1 MATLTLKQA
10 LAQFWLQITN
20 KFVPRESGK
29 GLSTNDYSN
38 ADKQK
43 LNSIPTTIGTIT
55 GVTAGNGLSG
65 GGTSGAITIAAQVD
79 RGLSIASDKIGH
91 SNSVTAGTA
100 SEGGSARTLAFGGT
114 FNIPSVTYDAQG
126 HISGKSS
133 IKLTMPA
140 TPSASDV
147 GAVPTSRTVNG
158 KALSANIT
166 LAASDVG
173 AIAAADKGAANGIAS
188 LGSDGRVPSSQLPS
202 YVDDVLEYANKS
214 SFPATGETG
223 KIYISQNDNKT
234 YRWSGSA
241 YVEIS
246 PSLALGT
253 TSSTAFAGDKGNAA
267 YTHAVTNKGI
277 AKSSGLYK
285 ITTNSEGH
293 VTAATAVAKAD
304 ITGLGIPAQDTTYS
318 AATQSAAG
326 LMSAADKAKLD
337 GVAANAN
344 NYTYTLP
351 NASSSTLGGV
361 KVGSNI
367 TVSSGTISL
376 SKANVVAALGY
387 TPPTTDTNT
396 TYSAGTGISLSGT
409 TFSNSGVRSIS
420 TGSANGTISVNTNG
434 STANVAVKGLGSAAY
449 KDASGTWD
457 ISISGL
463 AYQALL
469 DGDGNT
475 ISSTY
480 LPLAGG
486 GLTGRTYSSSTV
498 AVDAGASFRNINIV
512 GPTTTI
518 EAGVTAIP
526 TGEIWIKYE

>member
-1 MATLTLKQA
+1 MAALTLKQA
-10 LAQFWLQITN
+10 LAQFWLQITS
-20 KFVPRESGK
+20 KFVSKESGK
-29 GLSTNDYSN
+29 GLSTNDYSD

-43 LNSIPTTIGTIT
+43 LESIPDTIGTIT
-55 GVTAGNGLSG
+55 GVTAGDGLSG

-79 RGLSIASDKIGH
+79 RGLSIVSDKIGH

-114 FNIPSVTYDAQG
+114 FNVPSVTYDARG
-126 HISGKSS
+126 HISSKGSV
-133 IKLTMPA
+133 KLTMPA

-158 KALSANIT
+158 KALSSNIT

-173 AIAAADKGAANGIAS
+173 AIATTAKGVANGVAG
-188 LGSDGRVPSSQLPS
+188 LDANGKVPSSQLPS
-202 YVDDVLEYANKS
+202 YVDDILEFS
-214 SFPATGETG
+214 SIDDFPTTGETG
-223 KIYISQNDNKT
+223 KIYLDLRT
-234 YRWSGSA
+234 DLAWRWSGSA

-253 TSSTAFAGDKGNAA
+253 TSETAFAGDKGLAA
-267 YTHAVTNKGI
+267 YTHAVTNKGV
-277 AKSSGLYK
+277 AKSSDLYK

-293 VTAATAVAKAD
+293 VIAATAAVKAD
-304 ITGLGIPAQDTTYS
+304 ITKLGIPAQDTTYS
-318 AATQSAAG
+318 VATQSAAG

-337 GVAANAN
+337 GVATNAN

-361 KVGSNI
+361 KIGSNI

-396 TYSAGTGISLSGT
+396 TYSAGTGISISNT
-409 TFSNSGVRSIS
+409 TITNSGVRSIS
-420 TGSANGTISVNTNG
+420 SGSTDGTISVNTNG
-434 STANVAVKGLGSAAY
+434 TTTNVAVTGLGSAAY
-449 KDASGTWD
+449 TSANNYAQAS
-457 ISISGL
+457 SL
-463 AYQALL
+463 
-469 DGDGNT
+469 NN
-475 ISSTY
+475 Y

-486 GLTGRTYSSSTV
+486 SLSGRTYSSVT
-498 AVDAGASFRNINIV
+498 VDADNSSFRNIRIISPNVEVI
-512 GPTTTI
+512 
-518 EAGVTAIP
+518 AGETEIP
-526 TGEIWIKYE
+526 TGEIWLRYEE